1 LKAWKKMLHQ
11 DIYLVNRGIALAYRD
26 LRTYSQALDD
36 INHALKTT
44 ADNSEIYYLKAQVL
58 HEKGKREKVRI

>member
-1 LKAWKKMLHQ
+1 
-11 DIYLVNRGIALAYRD
+11 LAYRD
-26 LRTYSQALDD
+26 LRKYSQALDD